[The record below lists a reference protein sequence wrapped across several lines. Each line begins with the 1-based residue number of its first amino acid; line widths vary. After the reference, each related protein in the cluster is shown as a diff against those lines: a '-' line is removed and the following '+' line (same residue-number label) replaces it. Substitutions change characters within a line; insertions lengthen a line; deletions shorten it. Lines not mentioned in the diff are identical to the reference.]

1 MKFKRTH
8 IFPSTR
14 ELSLRDIEHDKMR
27 AAISKPIKTWADKL
41 LIVLDAIFQDVA
53 KIRFNQSQS
62 VDVADTGNADTEFA
76 VAHNMGRIPAGYI
89 VVKTSIAAN
98 VYTSTGGTA
107 WSTTAIYLKA
117 DAANAA
123 ITVIVF

>member
-8 IFPSTR
+8 ILPSTR
-14 ELSLRDIEHDKMR
+14 DLEFRDIEHDRMR
-27 AAISKPIKTWADKL
+27 LAISKPIKAWADKL
-41 LIVLDAIFQDVA
+41 LSVLDAIFQDVA
-53 KIRFNQSQS
+53 KIQFNQSQS
-62 VDVADTGNADTEFA
+62 VDIADTGNANTEFA
-76 VAHNMGRIPAGYI
+76 VVHNMGRVPTGYI
-89 VVKTSIAAN
+89 LVKTSIAAN